1 MRLVVLRHGQDWDE
15 GDGALLADPAARTL
29 IERCK
34 VGIEIAGI
42 AAAAGDFLARSG
54 NLAQRLGVVRDIGHN
69 DQNVHA
75 AFKGQIFGGS
85 QRHTRCCDTLNRRV
99 VGKVRENDGA
109 VDGACAAEFL
119 NEELRFLKR
128 NTDGGEDDGK
138 VGSVVAQNLCLTRDL
153 RGKLCMGKT
162 GAGEDRQLLAAD
174 KGVQTVDRGNAG
186 LDKFVRVIA
195 RGGVHRQTV
204 NVLHLGGQNLGAAV
218 LRVAHAV
225 EDAAK
230 HILRHGQLQRMA

>member
-1 MRLVVLRHGQDWDE
+1 MPH
-15 GDGALLADPAARTL
+15 
-29 IERCK
+29 
-34 VGIEIAGI
+34 
-42 AAAAGDFLARSG
+42 
-54 NLAQRLGVVRDIGHN
+54 
-69 DQNVHA
+69 
-75 AFKGQIFGGS
+75 FKGQIFGGS

-204 NVLHLGGQNLGAAV
+204 NVLQSRRPEPRGRRPSGGPCRRRRGQAYPRTRPTPADGLGSGSCCPSG
-218 LRVAHAV
+218 
-225 EDAAK
+225 
-230 HILRHGQLQRMA
+230 